1 MAFLREAK
9 AQGHPTLVHC
19 VAGVNRSVTTLAIF
33 LVLEGAAASIVEA
46 VELIKER
53 RSVAAPLVRYVR
65 FAERYVECVR
75 RCGYGGER
83 GDGAEEDEDEEEDGQ
98 GEMRGRRYRRAR
110 DKPKQRL

>member
-1 MAFLREAK
+1 MAFMRKAK

-65 FAERYVECVR
+65 FAEQYIERAR

-83 GDGAEEDEDEEEDGQ
+83 GDGAEEDEEEDGQ

>member
-33 LVLEGAAASIVEA
+33 LVLEGAADSIVEA

-65 FAERYVECVR
+65 FGEKYVERVR
-75 RCGYGGER
+75 RFGYGGER
-83 GDGAEEDEDEEEDGQ
+83 GDGAEVEGEEGEDEQ
-98 GEMRGRRYRRAR
+98 GKMRGRRYRKAR